1 MRVCDAGVLVRASL
15 VRCAAVTVEGTLL
28 AAARSIGLDDDLNAG
43 NWQELVRWYICSKL
57 DAASLL
63 ELSSRQKGVGTAAND
78 ATTAAPAPAEPIKTE
93 PIPVSAPTISTTS
106 VFYLQC
112 HCCCCAGCR

>member
-1 MRVCDAGVLVRASL
+1 MVDLLCLCLFVRVMCSCCV
-15 VRCAAVTVEGTLL
+15 CAYVSVCVCLRDTSVTVEGTLL

-63 ELSSRQKGVGTAAND
+63 ELSSRQKGVNTAVTDTAA
-78 ATTAAPAPAEPIKTE
+78 AAPAPTETIKTE
-93 PIPVSAPTISTTS
+93 PLPVS
-106 VFYLQC
+106 VQC
-112 HCCCCAGCR
+112 NR